1 MAPTCCF
8 ELILYLLTLPCFVQP
23 GVSPGLGS
31 PVESWSLAELVLQDI
46 LFFGD
51 GCIFLDM
58 VRVLS
63 LCLEHTVHN

>member
-1 MAPTCCF
+1 MR
-8 ELILYLLTLPCFVQP
+8 Q
-23 GVSPGLGS
+23 
-31 PVESWSLAELVLQDI
+31 LVLQDI

-63 LCLEHTVHN
+63 SRQVATGMQAMQQALWQV